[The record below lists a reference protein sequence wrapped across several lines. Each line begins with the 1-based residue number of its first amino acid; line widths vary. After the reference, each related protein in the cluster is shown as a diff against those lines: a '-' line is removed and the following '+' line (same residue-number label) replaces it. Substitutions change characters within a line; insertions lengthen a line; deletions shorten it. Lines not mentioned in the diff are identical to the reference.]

1 MAAPM
6 KAGIPPDLDIG
17 PGWLLE
23 FVAISPTDGSAV
35 ANVTVSSGTLTVQNV
50 GGGNLGELLTPVENV
65 VLLPIADG
73 QVAGETSN
81 A

>member
-50 GGGNLGELLTPVENV
+50 GGGNLAELLVLPPVLEFLDQNV
-65 VLLPIADG
+65 G
-73 QVAGETSN
+73 G
-81 A
+81 